1 MSDVPEGMQ
10 PPPPP
15 PQQPGQP
22 APQPQMAPAGA
33 ISPDGKYRW
42 DGTAWVP
49 YKKMFL
55 GDYANQS
62 IVSGIIA
69 LLCAPFFLYGLYAGF
84 KAYRELPHKRTLAI
98 VGIVLNALLGV
109 IWVIGIFARIAASGT
124 H

>member
-1 MSDVPEGMQ
+1 MSEVPEGMQ

-15 PQQPGQP
+15 QSGPPPQ
-22 APQPQMAPAGA
+22 PQPQMGTTAGA

-55 GDYANQS
+55 GDHANQS

-69 LLCAPFFLYGLYAGF
+69 LLCAPFFIYGLYAGF
-84 KAYRELPHKRTLAI
+84 KAYGELPRKRTLAI

-109 IWVIGIFARIAASGT
+109 IWVIGIFARIAASAT